1 MIKLGRS
8 LLVFM
13 LLGFTSI
20 QFSAAQTSDGYAP
33 IDPAQPTANPDK
45 IEVVEVFWY
54 GCPHC
59 YDFQAPLEQW
69 LETKPDD
76 VEFIRLPA
84 IFRQNWL
91 AHARAYYA
99 AEELGVVDQVHNA
112 LFAEIH
118 QSNNMLDNEKAL
130 REFFV
135 QQGVDGK
142 AFTEAFNSAAVEDK
156 IKQTLAKQ
164 RRYKITGTPSIVING
179 KYQTSGPMAGS
190 WSGMIEIM
198 DELIE
203 KERAASTN

>member
-1 MIKLGRS
+1 MIRS
-8 LLVFM
+8 IQPLLALLLVF
-13 LLGFTSI
+13 S
-20 QFSAAQTSDGYAP
+20 FSMAHAADGYTT

-59 YDFQAPLEQW
+59 YDFEPSLKQW

-91 AHARAYYA
+91 AHARVYYA
-99 AEELGVVDQVHNA
+99 AEELDVVAQIHSP
-112 LFAEIH
+112 LFTEIH
-118 QSNNMLDNEKAL
+118 ENNNMLESEAAL

-135 QQGVDGK
+135 QQGVDGD
-142 AFTEAFNSAAVEDK
+142 AFTAAYNSEAVENR
-156 IKQTLAKQ
+156 IKSTLSKQ
-164 RRYKITGTPSIVING
+164 RRYQITGVPAVVING
-179 KYQTSGPMAGS
+179 KYQTSGPLAGS
-190 WSGMIEIM
+190 YGRMIEIM

-203 KERAASTN
+203 KERSASVN